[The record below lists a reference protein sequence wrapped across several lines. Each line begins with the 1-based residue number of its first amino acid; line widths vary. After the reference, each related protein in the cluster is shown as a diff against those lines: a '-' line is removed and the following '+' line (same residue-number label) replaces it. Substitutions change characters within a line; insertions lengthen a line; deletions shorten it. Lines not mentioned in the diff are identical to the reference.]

1 MDRERERAAEVVSR
15 YIGLGQL
22 RERIERLLLRSDVQY
37 AVRFDSGNTEG
48 EFAYSWSAIWSEN

>member
-37 AVRFDSGNTEG
+37 AVRFDSGAAEG